1 MAGFVHGANHGQL
14 AIAAGS
20 TVNLM
25 APAWRCMN
33 LVAVKGKQVR
43 GTDLVTPNVAG
54 RTARGRVLD
63 SLIVGLEMIV
73 RGDCTTSGTA
83 VGIASR
89 FTQLDSNTDALA
101 AIAIPPSGLD
111 GWTATYTAAGAS
123 PKTGEVFVE
132 NWQVSPDSDG
142 LRNRVTFDLVLV
154 GGVWV

>member
-43 GTDLVTPNVAG
+43 GSDLVTPNVAG
-54 RTARGRVLD
+54 EDGPGRVLD

-73 RGDCTTSGTA
+73 RDCTTSGTA

-89 FTQLDSNTDALA
+89 FTRNSTRTPARSA

-123 PKTGEVFVE
+123 PKP
-132 NWQVSPDSDG
+132 VSVRRELAGLPDSDG
-142 LRNRVTFDLVLV
+142 YGTGSRSTSFSSAVC
-154 GGVWV
+154 GC